1 MGAIPRALLVED
13 DTTIRKVY
21 SLALR
26 TAGYEVDEALDG
38 AEGMTKI
45 LQGGYAIVL
54 LDVMLP
60 IHDGLEILRELKTR
74 SSVQPN
80 GPIILLSTLTKQE
93 VINEGIALGAA
104 TYLEKSAITPN
115 MLLACIQETL
125 DGKPPPAPN
134 FG

>member
-1 MGAIPRALLVED
+1 MGTPQKALLIED

-26 TAGYEVDEALDG
+26 TAGYVVDEAEDG
-38 AEGMTKI
+38 GTGMAKI
-45 LQGGYAIVL
+45 LQGGYAVVL

-74 SSVQPN
+74 HATQPN

-93 VINEGIALGAA
+93 VINEGMNLGAA

-115 MLLACIQETL
+115 MLLACIQQTL